1 MRPKHLTIE
10 GIASFRDSTEIDFR
24 ETELLALTGPTG
36 SGKSSILDAMI
47 FALYGRI
54 PRLGDR
60 SVKEAV
66 SEGMRQSEV
75 VLEFFA
81 NDQLYRVTRK
91 LRLNKDGDIQ
101 RNTGSLERARNN
113 SDDEW
118 EAEISEN
125 TKELDKKISE
135 VIGLSSDQF
144 KTCVTVPQ
152 GEFAAFLDARPA
164 DRQKLIKDLIGVQ
177 VYDKIR
183 ELASNRSKDLE
194 FDLHTTNNSLNELT
208 DVTKNS
214 VQKAKSHLDGLIE
227 LQKTTRIEIKTQ
239 SSLTAKMQE
248 NQKKVELLD
257 ELLTTLKNMKVPAE
271 TKKLSKEVDKA
282 MNEQKTATE
291 AQRTAQQRAEKAGK
305 QLEKLGNKA
314 KFEIGL
320 RDLQELSELER
331 EIEKF
336 EKKLELAT
344 SETEEAKEH
353 VSAAEQQL
361 NHEQEQ
367 LQIAE
372 RSDLASK
379 FRVGLKTGEHCPVC
393 DQVVSHLPEQHQ
405 HAQLSE
411 CESRVAEAKTALK
424 TAETKHKKK
433 HSVHTALDAQQ
444 KQRKNQLK
452 KLARSVKDLP
462 KPDTIEKTLKRISAT
477 EKERDDAQAEVGK
490 HTRSIQDSE
499 SRLQELQE
507 KVSEAWNEFESAR
520 TVCSVRNPP
529 PREENDIEAS
539 WSKLYKWAKN
549 ESATVQAEQ
558 LTCIEAEEDLKQQLD
573 SLVDALEREFEE
585 HDVEFD
591 EEDPGSVLAIEIGKT
606 KTLHEEETKKFKQ
619 KNSLKRKKTSV
630 ERKQKVASALQTHL
644 RSANFERWLLNG
656 VFDTLAVEAST
667 QLNEMSSNQYSLETD
682 DNFGLNIIDHANADA
697 PRSIKTLSGGETFMA
712 SLALALSLSANIAG
726 MSSNSGVS
734 LESLFLDEGFGTLDD
749 ESLDVVASAIEEMG
763 SKGRMVG
770 IVTHIEKL
778 AERMPVR
785 LKVKKEANASVVE
798 RVTA

>member
-10 GIASFRDSTEIDFR
+10 GFASFRDLTEIDFR

-81 NDQLYRVTRK
+81 NDRLFRVARQ

-113 SDDEW
+113 TEDEW
-118 EAEISEN
+118 EVEVSEN
-125 TKELDKKISE
+125 TRELDSKIVE

-164 DRQKLIKDLIGVQ
+164 ERQKLIKDLIGVQ

-183 ELASNRSKDLE
+183 ELASNRSRDLE
-194 FDLHTTNNSLNELT
+194 IDLHTTNNSLNEVLH
-208 DVTKNS
+208 VTKNS
-214 VQKAKSHLDGLIE
+214 VQEAKSHLDGLIE
-227 LQKTTRIEIKTQ
+227 LQKTTRKEIKTQ
-239 SSLTAKMQE
+239 SSLTAKVQE
-248 NQKKVELLD
+248 NQENAELLD
-257 ELLTTLKNMKVPAE
+257 ELLTKLNNMKVPAE
-271 TKKLSKEVDKA
+271 TKKLSKEVDKVRS
-282 MNEQKTATE
+282 EQETATE
-291 AQRTAQQRAEKAGK
+291 AQRIAQKRAEQAGK
-305 QLEKLGNKA
+305 QLEKLGDKA

-320 RDLQELSELER
+320 RDLQELSELDR
-331 EIEKF
+331 EIKKF
-336 EKKLELAT
+336 EKKLELAS
-344 SETEEAKEH
+344 SETEEAREH

-367 LQIAE
+367 LQMAE

-379 FRVGLKTGEHCPVC
+379 LRIGLELGEQCPVC
-393 DQVVSHLPEQHQ
+393 DQVVSDLPERHQ

-411 CESRVAEAKTALK
+411 CESRVAEAKKALK
-424 TAETKHKKK
+424 TAETKHGKK
-433 HSVHTALDAQQ
+433 HSAHTALDAQQ

-462 KPDTIEKTLKRISAT
+462 KPDTIETTLKSISVA
-477 EKERDDAQAEVGK
+477 EKERDDALTEVGK
-490 HTRSIQDSE
+490 HSGTIQKSE
-499 SRLQELQE
+499 SRLQELRE
-507 KVSEAWNEFESAR
+507 EVSEAWNEFELAR
-520 TVCSVRNPP
+520 TVCRVRNPP
-529 PREENDIEAS
+529 PREENDLEAS
-539 WSKLYKWAKN
+539 WRKLSKWAKS
-549 ESATVQAEQ
+549 EAAIVQKEQ

-573 SLVDALEREFEE
+573 SLVDALECEFKE

-591 EEDPGSVLAIEIGKT
+591 EEDPSSTLASEIGERRA
-606 KTLHEEETKKFKQ
+606 LHAAETKDFKQ
-619 KNSLKRKKTSV
+619 KNSLKRRKTRV
-630 ERKQKVASALQTHL
+630 ERKQKVASALRTHL
-644 RSANFERWLLNG
+644 QSAKFERWLLNG
-656 VFDTLAVEAST
+656 VFDTLAEEAST

-697 PRSIKTLSGGETFMA
+697 SRSIKTLSGGETFMA

-726 MSSNSGVS
+726 MSANSGVS

-785 LKVKKEANASVVE
+785 LRVKKEANASFVE
-798 RVTA
+798 RVTT

>member
-1 MRPKHLTIE
+1 
-10 GIASFRDSTEIDFR
+10 
-24 ETELLALTGPTG
+24 
-36 SGKSSILDAMI
+36 MI

-81 NDQLYRVTRK
+81 SDQLYRVTRK
-91 LRLNKDGDIQ
+91 LRLNRAGDIQ
-101 RNTGSLERARNN
+101 RNTGSLERACNN
-113 SDDEW
+113 SDDGW
-118 EAEISEN
+118 EAEVSEN
-125 TKELDKKISE
+125 TKELDKKITE

-183 ELASNRSKDLE
+183 ELVGHRSKDLE
-194 FDLHTTNNSLNELT
+194 IDLHTTNNSLNELT

-214 VQKAKSHLDGLIE
+214 VQEAKSRLDGLIE
-227 LQKTTRIEIKTQ
+227 LQKKTRKEIDTQ
-239 SSLTAKMQE
+239 ASLTAKMQE
-248 NQKKVELLD
+248 NQEKAELLD
-257 ELLTTLKNMKVPAE
+257 ELLKTLKNLKVPAK
-271 TKKLSKEVDKA
+271 TKKLSKEVDNA
-282 MNEQKTATE
+282 RSERKTATE
-291 AQRTAQQRAEKAGK
+291 AQRTAQKRAEQAGK
-305 QLEKLGNKA
+305 QLEKLGDKA
-314 KFEIGL
+314 RLEIGL
-320 RDLQELSELER
+320 RDMQELSKLEG

-336 EKKLELAT
+336 EEKLGLAT

-353 VSAAEQQL
+353 VSTAERQL

-367 LQIAE
+367 LQLSE
-372 RSDLASK
+372 RSELASK
-379 FRVGLKTGEHCPVC
+379 LRIELERGDQCPVC
-393 DQVVSHLPEQHQ
+393 DQVVSNLPEQHQ

-411 CESRVAEAKTALK
+411 CESRVAEAKKALK
-424 TAETKHKKK
+424 TAETKLGKK

-444 KQRKNQLK
+444 KQRKRQLN

-462 KPDTIEKTLKRISAT
+462 KPDTIEKTLKRISVA
-477 EKERDDAQAEVGK
+477 EKERDDALAEVGK

-529 PREENDIEAS
+529 PREENDLEAS
-539 WSKLYKWAKN
+539 WSKLYKWAMS
-549 ESATVQAEQ
+549 ETATVQAEQ
-558 LTCIEAEEDLKQQLD
+558 LTCIEAEEDLEQQLD
-573 SLVDALEREFEE
+573 SLVDALECEFEE
-585 HDVEFD
+585 HGVEFD
-591 EEDPGSVLAIEIGKT
+591 EEDPSSTLASEIGKRRA
-606 KTLHEEETKKFKQ
+606 LHATETEDFKQ
-619 KNSLKRKKTSV
+619 KNSLKRRKTRV
-630 ERKQKVASALQTHL
+630 ERKQKVASALRTHL
-644 RSANFERWLLNG
+644 QSARFERWLLNG
-656 VFDTLAVEAST
+656 VFDKLAVEASA

-697 PRSIKTLSGGETFMA
+697 LRSIKTLSGGETFMA
-712 SLALALSLSANIAG
+712 SLALALSLSENIAG
-726 MSSNSGVS
+726 MSANSGVC

-798 RVTA
+798 RVTT